1 MELTNHSL
9 YLELPLKT
17 DTEKRVTDFLHIK
30 FLLDGGTD
38 SFTESFHL
46 PPRSDRI
53 RGFFYHIQRKW
64 ESGAG
69 FVDLQSAQDPSTN
82 TEVTMTGGGFDYFDL
97 FLQKGASCFS
107 SNISSIDLQRAEQ
120 GPFAKGTKIAPPKR
134 LVRRWVNSDCRRND
148 PRKHNQF

>member
-1 MELTNHSL
+1 MELTGHYR
-9 YLELPLKT
+9 YLELSLKT

-53 RGFFYHIQRKW
+53 RGFFCHIQSEW

-69 FVDLQSAQDPSTN
+69 FVDLQSEQDPSTN
-82 TEVTMTGGGFDYFDL
+82 TELAITGSGFDYFNL
-97 FLQKGASCFS
+97 FLQNGDS
-107 SNISSIDLQRAEQ
+107 SFCSTEISSIDLPGTKQ
-120 GPFAKGTKIAPPKR
+120 GPFVKGTKFVPPTH
-134 LVRRWVNSDCRRND
+134 LVRRLA
-148 PRKHNQF
+148 Q